1 VRPIWGASRR
11 SGDDRKTE
19 RGWITMDGAYTTQL
33 ALKTET
39 PEVQAP
45 RPPPIWSLQL
55 VKAERLKILQRC
67 APGQPYY
74 EQALHDYVEAD
85 RDLQKALVDRF
96 GLDTVF

>member
-1 VRPIWGASRR
+1 
-11 SGDDRKTE
+11 
-19 RGWITMDGAYTTQL
+19 MDGAYEPELATT
-33 ALKTET
+33 AEINEAPET
-39 PEVQAP
+39 

-55 VKAERLKILQRC
+55 VKAERLKILRCC

-74 EQALHDYVEAD
+74 EQALHAYVEAD

>member
-1 VRPIWGASRR
+1 MTINGAE
-11 SGDDRKTE
+11 KT
-19 RGWITMDGAYTTQL
+19 RL
-33 ALKTET
+33 ATKAELLEALET
-39 PEVQAP
+39 

-55 VKAERLKILQRC
+55 IKAERLKILQGC

-74 EQALHDYVEAD
+74 EQALQHFVDAD

>member
-1 VRPIWGASRR
+1 
-11 SGDDRKTE
+11 
-19 RGWITMDGAYTTQL
+19 MDGADKTRLATTDELLAARGTRLASKEELQE
-33 ALKTET
+33 ALKPRESAAREAT
-39 PEVQAP
+39 

-55 VKAERLKILQRC
+55 VKAERLKVLQRC

-74 EQALHDYVEAD
+74 EQALHAFVEAD